1 MPRGGLRSTSWK
13 TTWKHGATK
22 TIRVPVALADRILE
36 MAKALDER
44 QDATSNSLVAGNRSF
59 KVLLDA
65 DDMAIVVDALTTAI
79 EMKRAAIRTESK
91 KRGKANLSQID
102 QWRSEIE
109 TLERVV
115 ATLESR

>member
-1 MPRGGLRSTSWK
+1 MPRGGLRTTSWK
-13 TTWKHGATK
+13 ATWKHGSTK

-44 QDATSNSLVAGNRSF
+44 QDATPNSPVTGNASL

-79 EMKRAAIRTESK
+79 EMKRAAIRNESK
-91 KRGKANLSQID
+91 LDFIH
-102 QWRSEIE
+102 
-109 TLERVV
+109 
-115 ATLESR
+115 